1 MGCSLQWILTD
12 ITAIIVVLR
21 FFRKEQN
28 SKSGQSRTYMY
39 VKSAIYNDKTRG
51 FVTVIING
59 SGRDT
64 EQS

>member
-1 MGCSLQWILTD
+1 MSCSLQLILTD
-12 ITAIIVVLR
+12 IPAIIGVLR

-28 SKSGQSRTYMY
+28 SKSGHSRTYMY

-51 FVTVIING
+51 FVTVIINE
-59 SGRDT
+59 SGCDT